1 MTHPS
6 KYIAVFFL
14 SVLAV
19 SVSAQK
25 KKKTVVTKPVQA
37 APVQVIKETPDTSAP
52 KTVTITSA
60 FKPSLKSAAKVN
72 FIAATPVIDS
82 SKIPV
87 VYNIPSQNLFFSYKP
102 VSLKP
107 LALNIDS
114 NIVWENDQYIKV
126 GAGNFSSYLGEVGFS
141 FGDGVNSI
149 TNLRGNFITTTGHL
163 PAQQASKLGID
174 VLSIFKTG
182 ESHEW
187 NAHAYYKSNTQYLYG
202 YQPATLPYTKDDLL
216 QRFNTVGIEVGV
228 QNKLANPYGIKYNPQ
243 VGFIRFADNHDV
255 SQNDL
260 VIKLP
265 LSKAFNKSYAFNLGF
280 TADMTSSRV
289 TLIPNPVDTKNDLY
303 YVSPAFQL
311 TIPNLK
317 LNLGIQPSWS
327 NKVFSALPEITAEA
341 KLSEDLPISFEAGWI
356 GYYHKNTYRSLSDIN
371 PFINSSTPLTVA
383 NTKINEQYVG
393 IKGNSG
399 SHFTYGARVS
409 LLKFNDQALFVNNTG
424 DGKAFNVVYEPDMK
438 AIRLH
443 GELGY
448 TMGEKISVLASM
460 NFTQY
465 NGLSVNEKAWG
476 LLPFETTGTLKW
488 KLLKDLQ
495 LKADVF
501 LWDGSFYKDRV
512 TGLSGKLD
520 PVADLNVGAEF
531 TVLPRLNIWFQMNNM
546 LNSAYQRW
554 NQYPVLG
561 FTVLGGVV
569 YSFR

>member
-1 MTHPS
+1 MTPS
-6 KYIAVFFL
+6 LKHIAIFFLAVFT
-14 SVLAV
+14 V
-19 SVSAQK
+19 SAASAQK
-25 KKKTVVTKPVQA
+25 KKKTVAPKPVQS
-37 APVQVIKETPDTSAP
+37 APVLVIKESGDTSSP
-52 KTVTITSA
+52 KMVTITSA

-82 SKIPV
+82 SKMPV
-87 VYNIPSQNLFFSYKP
+87 VYTIPSQNLFFSYKP

-149 TNLRGNFITTTGHL
+149 TNLRGNFNTSTGHL
-163 PAQQASKLGID
+163 FAQQASKLGVD
-174 VLSIFKTG
+174 VLSVFKTG

-187 NAHAYYKSNTQYLYG
+187 NAHAFYKSNTQYLYG
-202 YQPATLPYTKDDLL
+202 FQPTTIPYTKEDLL

-243 VGFIRFADNHDV
+243 VSFIRFADNHEV

-260 VIKLP
+260 IVKLP
-265 LSKAFNKSYAFNLGF
+265 VSKAFNKFYAFNLGL
-280 TADMTSSRV
+280 TADMTSSTV
-289 TLIPNPVDTKNDLY
+289 TLIPNPINTKNNLY
-303 YVSPAFQL
+303 YVSPAFLL
-311 TIPNLK
+311 TTPNVK
-317 LNLGIQPSWS
+317 LNLGIQPSWD
-327 NKVFSALPEITAEA
+327 NKVFSALPELTVEA
-341 KLSEDLPISFEAGWI
+341 KLSEMPLLFEAGWI

-371 PFINSSTPLTVA
+371 PFIISSTPLTVA
-383 NTKINEQYVG
+383 NTKVNEQYVG
-393 IKGNSG
+393 VKGNYG
-399 SHFTYGARVS
+399 SHLTYGARFS
-409 LLKFNDQALFVNNTG
+409 LLKFNNQALFVNSIT
-424 DGKAFNVVYEPDMK
+424 DGKTFNVLYEPEMK

-448 TMGEKISVLASM
+448 TVGEKVSVLASM

-465 NGLSVNEKAWG
+465 NNLTVNPKAWG
-476 LLPFETTGTLKW
+476 LIPFDATGTLKW

-501 LWDGSFYKDRV
+501 LWDGSFYRDRV
-512 TGLSGKLD
+512 TAQSGKLD
-520 PVADLNVGAEF
+520 PVADINVGAEF
-531 TVLPRLNIWFQMNNM
+531 TILPRLNLWFQMNNM